1 MPGTETVD
9 RGFPRVNNGS
19 QTVEPPEAPMS
30 IQHLLVPLSGHAGDR
45 AALDAALLLARRHDA
60 SVEVLSL
67 RPDPQRVLA
76 YTGAEMAVATNM
88 LLEGAEKASGEVATR
103 NRAVFEAAKA
113 AAGAGPEIEFREE
126 TGSESALVG
135 RRGAVSDLIVTPGP
149 GLDQTAS
156 RAVLEAALFE
166 TGRAVL
172 IVPGPAPADFAERI
186 LIAWDGGK
194 ESARSVA
201 AALPFLET
209 ATAVSVYTR
218 DEGEDRCT
226 AAELVQYLSRHG
238 APSNRIADEDP
249 KQGVDAAILAAAQR
263 ANAGLIVMGGYS
275 HSRFREM
282 ILGGVTEHMLFHA
295 PCPVLMA
302 H

>member
-1 MPGTETVD
+1 
-9 RGFPRVNNGS
+9 
-19 QTVEPPEAPMS
+19 MS

-45 AALDAALLLARRHDA
+45 AALDAALLVARRFDA
-60 SVEVLSL
+60 SVEALSL

-76 YTGAEMAVATNM
+76 YTGAEMAVATSM
-88 LLEGAEKASGEVATR
+88 LLEGAEKASNEVAAR
-103 NRAVFEAAKA
+103 NRAVVEAARA
-113 AAGAGPEIEFREE
+113 EAGAGPELEVREDTGDE
-126 TGSESALVG
+126 TAAVG
-135 RRGAVSDLIVTPGP
+135 RRGAVADLIVTPGP
-149 GLDQTAS
+149 GQDPNAS

-172 IVPGPAPADFAERI
+172 IVPGPVPPDFAERI
-186 LIAWDGGK
+186 LVAWDGGK

-201 AALPFLET
+201 AALPFLEA

-226 AAELVQYLSRHG
+226 AAELVRYLSRHG
-238 APSNRIADEDP
+238 AASNRIADADP
-249 KQGVDAAILAAAQR
+249 KQPVDAAILAAAQQ
-263 ANAGLIVMGGYS
+263 AHAGMIVMGGYS

-295 PCPVLMA
+295 DRPVLMA

>member
-1 MPGTETVD
+1 MT
-9 RGFPRVNNGS
+9 
-19 QTVEPPEAPMS
+19 
-30 IQHLLVPLSGHAGDR
+30 IQHLLVPLNGHAGDA
-45 AALDAALLLARRHDA
+45 AALDAALRVAKRFDA

-76 YTGAEMAVATNM
+76 YTGAEMAVATSM
-88 LLEGAEKASGEVATR
+88 LLEGAEKASNEVAAR
-103 NRAVFEAAKA
+103 NRAVFEAASV
-113 AAGAGPEIEFREE
+113 GTGPEVEFREE
-126 TGSESALVG
+126 TGGETAVIG
-135 RRGAVSDLIVTPGP
+135 HRGTVADLIVTPGP
-149 GLDQTAS
+149 GRDPNAS
-156 RAVLEAALFE
+156 RAVLEAALFG

-172 IVPGPAPADFAERI
+172 IVPGPVAEDFAERI
-186 LIAWDGGK
+186 LVAWDGGK
-194 ESARSVA
+194 EASRSVA
-201 AALPFLET
+201 AALPFLEA
-209 ATAVSVYTR
+209 ATTVSVYTR

-226 AAELVQYLSRHG
+226 AAELVRYLSRHG
-238 APSNRIADEDP
+238 APANRIAEDDP

-295 PCPVLMA
+295 DRPVLMA

>member
-1 MPGTETVD
+1 
-9 RGFPRVNNGS
+9 
-19 QTVEPPEAPMS
+19 MS

-45 AALDAALLLARRHDA
+45 AALDVALGLAKRFDA
-60 SVEVLSL
+60 SVEVLAL

-76 YTGAEMAVATNM
+76 YTGAEMAVATSM
-88 LLEGAEKASGEVATR
+88 LLEGAEKASNEVAAR
-103 NRAVFEAAKA
+103 NRAVYEAAIA
-113 AAGAGPEIEFREE
+113 AAGSGPEVEFREE
-126 TGSESALVG
+126 TGSETAVVG
-135 RRGAVSDLIVTPGP
+135 RRGSVSDLIVTPGP
-149 GLDQTAS
+149 GQDPTAT

-172 IVPGPAPADFAERI
+172 IVPGPAPADFADRI
-186 LIAWDGGK
+186 LVAWDGGK

-201 AALPFLET
+201 AALPFLEA
-209 ATAVSVYTR
+209 ATAVSIYTR
-218 DEGEDRCT
+218 DEGDDRCT
-226 AAELVQYLSRHG
+226 AADLVKYLSRHG
-238 APSNRIADEDP
+238 APSNRVTDDDP
-249 KQGVDAAILAAAQR
+249 KQSVDAAIPAAAQR

>member
-1 MPGTETVD
+1 
-9 RGFPRVNNGS
+9 
-19 QTVEPPEAPMS
+19 MS
-30 IQHLLVPLSGHAGDR
+30 IQHLLVPLNGHAGDR
-45 AALDAALLLARRHDA
+45 AALDVALGLAKRFDA
-60 SVEVLSL
+60 SVEVLAL

-76 YTGAEMAVATNM
+76 YTGAEMAVATTV
-88 LLEGAEKASGEVATR
+88 LLEGAEKASNEVAAR
-103 NRAVFEAAKA
+103 NRAVYEAAIA
-113 AAGAGPEIEFREE
+113 AAGSGPEVEFREE
-126 TGSESALVG
+126 TGSESSVIG
-135 RRGAVSDLIVTPGP
+135 RRGSVSDLIVTPGP
-149 GLDQTAS
+149 SQDPTAT

-172 IVPGPAPADFAERI
+172 IVPGPAPADFADRI
-186 LIAWDGGK
+186 LVAWDGGK

-201 AALPFLET
+201 AALPFLEA
-209 ATAVSVYTR
+209 ATAISVYTR
-218 DEGEDRCT
+218 DEGADRCT
-226 AAELVQYLSRHG
+226 AADLVKYLSRHG
-238 APSNRIADEDP
+238 APSNRVTDDDP
-249 KQGVDAAILAAAQR
+249 KQSVDAAIPAAAQR

>member
-1 MPGTETVD
+1 
-9 RGFPRVNNGS
+9 
-19 QTVEPPEAPMS
+19 MS

-45 AALDAALLLARRHDA
+45 TALDAALLVAKRFDA
-60 SVEVLSL
+60 TVEALSL

-76 YTGAEMAVATNM
+76 YTGAEMAVATSM
-88 LLEGAEKASGEVATR
+88 LLEGAEKASNEVAAR

-113 AAGAGPEIEFREE
+113 EGGAGPELEFKEDTGGE
-126 TGSESALVG
+126 TVAVA
-135 RRGAVSDLIVTPGP
+135 RRGAVADLIVTPGP
-149 GLDQTAS
+149 GQDPNAS
-156 RAVLEAALFE
+156 RVVLEAALFE

-172 IVPGPAPADFAERI
+172 IVPGPLAPDFAERI
-186 LIAWDGGK
+186 LVAWDGGK
-194 ESARSVA
+194 QASRSVA
-201 AALPFLET
+201 AALPFLEA

-238 APSNRIADEDP
+238 APSNRIADDDP
-249 KQGVDAAILAAAQR
+249 KRPVNAAILAAAQQ

-295 PCPVLMA
+295 DRPVLMA

>member
-1 MPGTETVD
+1 MT
-9 RGFPRVNNGS
+9 
-19 QTVEPPEAPMS
+19 

-45 AALDAALLLARRHDA
+45 AALDAALLIARRFDA

-76 YTGAEMAVATNM
+76 YTGAEMAVATSM
-88 LLEGAEKASGEVATR
+88 LLEGAEKAADEVAAR
-103 NRAVFEAAKA
+103 NRAVFDAARA
-113 AAGAGPEIEFREE
+113 DGGDGVEIEYKDA

-135 RRGAVSDLIVTPGP
+135 RRGSVSDLIVTPGP
-149 GLDQTAS
+149 GQDPTAT

-166 TGRAVL
+166 TGRGTL
-172 IVPGPAPADFAERI
+172 IVPGPAPADFADRI
-186 LIAWDGGK
+186 LVAWDGGK
-194 ESARSVA
+194 EASRSVA
-201 AALPFLET
+201 AALPFLEA
-209 ATAVSVYTR
+209 ATAVSIYTR

-238 APSNRIADEDP
+238 APSNRVADDDA
-249 KQGVDAAILAAAQR
+249 KQAVDAAILSAAQR

-295 PCPVLMA
+295 TCPVLMA

>member
-1 MPGTETVD
+1 MT
-9 RGFPRVNNGS
+9 
-19 QTVEPPEAPMS
+19 
-30 IQHLLVPLSGHAGDR
+30 IQHLLVPLSGHAGD
-45 AALDAALLLARRHDA
+45 ADALDAALRVAKRFDA

-76 YTGAEMAVATNM
+76 YTGAEMAVATSM
-88 LLEGAEKASGEVATR
+88 LLEGAEKASNEVAAR

-113 AAGAGPEIEFREE
+113 ATGFGPEVEFRED
-126 TGSESALVG
+126 TGSETVAVG
-135 RRGAVSDLIVTPGP
+135 RRGAVADLIVTPGP
-149 GLDQTAS
+149 GQDPNAS

-166 TGRAVL
+166 TGRGVL
-172 IVPGPAPADFAERI
+172 IVPGPVAEDFAERI

-194 ESARSVA
+194 EASRSVA
-201 AALPFLET
+201 AALPLLEA
-209 ATAVSVYTR
+209 ATAVSIYTR

-226 AAELVQYLSRHG
+226 AADLVQYLSRHG
-238 APSNRIADEDP
+238 APANRIADADP
-249 KQGVDAAILAAAQR
+249 KQGVDAAILAAAQH
-263 ANAGLIVMGGYS
+263 ANAGMIVMGGYS

-295 PCPVLMA
+295 DRPVLME

>member
-1 MPGTETVD
+1 
-9 RGFPRVNNGS
+9 
-19 QTVEPPEAPMS
+19 MS

-45 AALDAALLLARRHDA
+45 AALDVALGLAKRFDA
-60 SVEVLSL
+60 SVEVLAL

-76 YTGAEMAVATNM
+76 YTGAEMAVATSM
-88 LLEGAEKASGEVATR
+88 LLEGAEKASNEVAAR
-103 NRAVFEAAKA
+103 NRAVYEAAIA
-113 AAGAGPEIEFREE
+113 AAGSGPEVEFREE
-126 TGSESALVG
+126 TGSETAVVG
-135 RRGAVSDLIVTPGP
+135 RRGSVSDLIVTPGP
-149 GLDQTAS
+149 GQDPTAT

-172 IVPGPAPADFAERI
+172 IVPGPAPANFADRI
-186 LIAWDGGK
+186 LVAWDGGK

-201 AALPFLET
+201 AALPFLEA

-226 AAELVQYLSRHG
+226 AADLVKYLSRHG
-238 APSNRIADEDP
+238 APSNRVTDDDP
-249 KQGVDAAILAAAQR
+249 KQSVDAAIPAAAQR

>member
-1 MPGTETVD
+1 
-9 RGFPRVNNGS
+9 
-19 QTVEPPEAPMS
+19 MS

-45 AALDAALLLARRHDA
+45 AALDAALGLAKRFDA
-60 SVEVLSL
+60 SVEVLAL

-76 YTGAEMAVATNM
+76 YTGAEMAVATSM
-88 LLEGAEKASGEVATR
+88 LLEGAEKASNEVAAR
-103 NRAVFEAAKA
+103 NRAVYEAAIA
-113 AAGAGPEIEFREE
+113 AAGSGPEVEFREE
-126 TGSESALVG
+126 TGSETAVVG
-135 RRGAVSDLIVTPGP
+135 RRGSVSDLIVTPGP
-149 GLDQTAS
+149 SLDPTAT

-172 IVPGPAPADFAERI
+172 IVPGPAPADFADRI
-186 LIAWDGGK
+186 LVAWDGGK

-201 AALPFLET
+201 AALPFLEA

-226 AAELVQYLSRHG
+226 AADLVKYLSRHG
-238 APSNRIADEDP
+238 APSNRVTDDDP
-249 KQGVDAAILAAAQR
+249 KQSVDAAIPAAAQR

>member
-1 MPGTETVD
+1 
-9 RGFPRVNNGS
+9 
-19 QTVEPPEAPMS
+19 MS
-30 IQHLLVPLSGHAGDR
+30 IQHLLVPLTGHAGDR
-45 AALDAALLLARRHDA
+45 AALDAALLVAKRFDA
-60 SVEVLSL
+60 SVEALSL

-76 YTGAEMAVATNM
+76 YTGAEMAVATSM
-88 LLEGAEKASGEVATR
+88 LLEGAEKASNEVAAR
-103 NRAVFEAAKA
+103 NRAVFEAARA
-113 AAGAGPEIEFREE
+113 ESGAGPELEFREDTGGE
-126 TGSESALVG
+126 TAAVG
-135 RRGAVSDLIVTPGP
+135 RRGAVADLIVTPGP
-149 GLDQTAS
+149 GQDPNAS

-172 IVPGPAPADFAERI
+172 IVPGPISPDFAERI
-186 LIAWDGGK
+186 LVAWDGGK
-194 ESARSVA
+194 QASRSVA

-209 ATAVSVYTR
+209 ATAVGVYTR

-226 AAELVQYLSRHG
+226 AVELVQYLSRHG
-238 APSNRIADEDP
+238 APSNRIAEQDP
-249 KQGVDAAILAAAQR
+249 KQPVNAAILAAAQQ

-295 PCPVLMA
+295 DRPILMA

>member
-1 MPGTETVD
+1 MT
-9 RGFPRVNNGS
+9 
-19 QTVEPPEAPMS
+19 

-45 AALDAALLLARRHDA
+45 AALDVALGLAKRFDA
-60 SVEVLSL
+60 SVEVLAL

-76 YTGAEMAVATNM
+76 YTGAEMAVATSM
-88 LLEGAEKASGEVATR
+88 LLEGAEKASNEVAAR
-103 NRAVFEAAKA
+103 NRAVYEAATA
-113 AAGAGPEIEFREE
+113 AAGSGPEVEFREE
-126 TGSESALVG
+126 TGSETAVVG
-135 RRGAVSDLIVTPGP
+135 RRGSVSDLIVTPGP
-149 GLDQTAS
+149 SLDPTAT

-172 IVPGPAPADFAERI
+172 VVPGPAPADFADRI
-186 LIAWDGGK
+186 LVAWDGGK

-201 AALPFLET
+201 AALPFLEA

-218 DEGEDRCT
+218 DEGDDRCT
-226 AAELVQYLSRHG
+226 AADLVKYLSRHG
-238 APSNRIADEDP
+238 APSNRVTDDDP
-249 KQGVDAAILAAAQR
+249 KQSVDAAIPAAAQR

>member
-1 MPGTETVD
+1 MT
-9 RGFPRVNNGS
+9 
-19 QTVEPPEAPMS
+19 

-45 AALDAALLLARRHDA
+45 TALDAALRVAKRFDA

-76 YTGAEMAVATNM
+76 YTGAEMAVATSM
-88 LLEGAEKASGEVATR
+88 LLEGAEKASNEVAAR
-103 NRAVFEAAKA
+103 NRAVFEAATA
-113 AAGAGPEIEFREE
+113 EAGTGPEVEFREE
-126 TGSESALVG
+126 IGGETAVIGH
-135 RRGAVSDLIVTPGP
+135 RGTVADLIVTPGP
-149 GLDQTAS
+149 GQDPNAS

-172 IVPGPAPADFAERI
+172 IVPGPVAEDFAERI
-186 LIAWDGGK
+186 LVAWDGGK
-194 ESARSVA
+194 EASRSVA
-201 AALPFLET
+201 AGLPFLEA

-226 AAELVQYLSRHG
+226 AAELVRYLSRHG
-238 APSNRIADEDP
+238 APANRIAEDDP

-263 ANAGLIVMGGYS
+263 GNAGLIVMGGYS

-295 PCPVLMA
+295 DRPVLMA

>member
-1 MPGTETVD
+1 MT
-9 RGFPRVNNGS
+9 
-19 QTVEPPEAPMS
+19 
-30 IQHLLVPLSGHAGDR
+30 IQHLLVPLNGHAGDA
-45 AALDAALLLARRHDA
+45 AALDAALRVAKRFDA

-76 YTGAEMAVATNM
+76 YTGAEMAVATSM
-88 LLEGAEKASGEVATR
+88 LLEGAEKASNEVAAR
-103 NRAVFEAAKA
+103 NRAVFEAAS
-113 AAGAGPEIEFREE
+113 AGAGPEVEFREE
-126 TGSESALVG
+126 TGSETAAIG
-135 RRGAVSDLIVTPGP
+135 HRGTVADLIVTPGP
-149 GLDQTAS
+149 GRDPNAS

-172 IVPGPAPADFAERI
+172 IVPGPVAEDFAERI
-186 LIAWDGGK
+186 LVAWDGGK
-194 ESARSVA
+194 EASRSVA
-201 AALPFLET
+201 AALPFLEA

-226 AAELVQYLSRHG
+226 AAELVRYLSRHG
-238 APSNRIADEDP
+238 APANRIAEDDP
-249 KQGVDAAILAAAQR
+249 KQGVDAAILTAAQR

-295 PCPVLMA
+295 DRPVLMA

>member
-1 MPGTETVD
+1 
-9 RGFPRVNNGS
+9 
-19 QTVEPPEAPMS
+19 MS
-30 IQHLLVPLSGHAGDR
+30 IQHLLVPLSGHAGD
-45 AALDAALLLARRHDA
+45 ADALDAALRVAKRFDA

-76 YTGAEMAVATNM
+76 YTGAEMAVATSM
-88 LLEGAEKASGEVATR
+88 LLEGAEKASNEVAAR

-113 AAGAGPEIEFREE
+113 ATGAGPEVEFRED
-126 TGSESALVG
+126 TGSETVAVG
-135 RRGAVSDLIVTPGP
+135 RRGAVADLIVTPGP
-149 GLDQTAS
+149 GQDPNAS

-166 TGRAVL
+166 TGRGVL
-172 IVPGPAPADFAERI
+172 IVPGPVAEDFAERI

-194 ESARSVA
+194 EASRSVA
-201 AALPFLET
+201 AALPLLEA

-226 AAELVQYLSRHG
+226 AADLVQYLSRHG
-238 APSNRIADEDP
+238 APANRIADENP

-295 PCPVLMA
+295 DRPVLME

>member
-1 MPGTETVD
+1 
-9 RGFPRVNNGS
+9 
-19 QTVEPPEAPMS
+19 MS

-45 AALDAALLLARRHDA
+45 ASLDAALGLAKRFDA
-60 SVEVLSL
+60 SVEVLAL

-76 YTGAEMAVATNM
+76 YTGAEMAVATSM
-88 LLEGAEKASGEVATR
+88 LLEGAEKASNEVAAR
-103 NRAVFEAAKA
+103 NRAVYEAAIA
-113 AAGAGPEIEFREE
+113 AAGSGPEVEFREE
-126 TGSESALVG
+126 TGSETAVVG
-135 RRGAVSDLIVTPGP
+135 RRGSVSDLIVTPGP
-149 GLDQTAS
+149 SLDPTAT

-172 IVPGPAPADFAERI
+172 IVPGPAPADFADRI
-186 LIAWDGGK
+186 LVAWDGGK

-201 AALPFLET
+201 AALPFLEA

-226 AAELVQYLSRHG
+226 AADLVKYLSRHG
-238 APSNRIADEDP
+238 APSNRVTDDDP
-249 KQGVDAAILAAAQR
+249 KQSVDAAIPAAAQR